1 MIKLK
6 NILLEGISSKEIM
19 DIVKK
24 VYPQIVKDLG
34 GRAVKVEV
42 HNNIYKRIDAV
53 GIEDMMR
60 DNNPFAEFDWN
71 KRKIYLYSSA
81 ISNIEQIIRSL
92 LHEHTH
98 TKQNRKKFRQ
108 GYDSGKY
115 TYANHPYEKAA
126 VNAEKKWKNYLKF
139 LK

>member
-42 HNNIYKRIDAV
+42 HNYIYKRIL
-53 GIEDMMR
+53 R
-60 DNNPFAEFDWN
+60 TF
-71 KRKIYLYSSA
+71 
-81 ISNIEQIIRSL
+81 
-92 LHEHTH
+92 
-98 TKQNRKKFRQ
+98 
-108 GYDSGKY
+108 
-115 TYANHPYEKAA
+115 
-126 VNAEKKWKNYLKF
+126 
-139 LK
+139 